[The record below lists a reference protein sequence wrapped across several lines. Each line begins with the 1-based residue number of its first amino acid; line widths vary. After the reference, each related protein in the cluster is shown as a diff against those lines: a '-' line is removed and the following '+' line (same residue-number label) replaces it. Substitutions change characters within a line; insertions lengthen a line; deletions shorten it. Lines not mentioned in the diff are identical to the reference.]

1 MTPPRH
7 PRRPRGSRKR
17 RAPAA
22 GRHHDHSYK
31 QLFAHAEMVRDLL
44 TGFVREDWVQSLDLA
59 SLETVK
65 GSYVTDDYHDR
76 EDDIIWRVRWADGW
90 CYVYILIEFQSTVD
104 PFMAVRI
111 ACYISLLYQ
120 DLIAQ
125 KALTAAGT
133 LPPVLPVVLYNGEL
147 RWTAPTEL
155 SVLIDPAPG
164 GLAHYRP
171 HWSYLLLDEGA
182 IIGDAA
188 YPAEVQNLVAA
199 LFQLEKARD
208 EPTWLAVYARLVALL
223 DSGTLDSLKR
233 AFGRWIY
240 RSFIRKKR
248 PGIRLPD
255 INDFQEV
262 HIMLQ
267 QRVEQWNAEI
277 LERGRKEGHKEG
289 LAQARREMAAALLE
303 RTALDDAAIA
313 DLTELSR
320 EAIRALR
327 TTPTEH

>member
-1 MTPPRH
+1 
-7 PRRPRGSRKR
+7 
-17 RAPAA
+17 
-22 GRHHDHSYK
+22 
-31 QLFAHAEMVRDLL
+31 
-44 TGFVREDWVQSLDLA
+44 
-59 SLETVK
+59 
-65 GSYVTDDYHDR
+65 
-76 EDDIIWRVRWADGW
+76 
-90 CYVYILIEFQSTVD
+90 
-104 PFMAVRI
+104 
-111 ACYISLLYQ
+111 
-120 DLIAQ
+120 
-125 KALTAAGT
+125 
-133 LPPVLPVVLYNGEL
+133 VLPVVLYNGEL
-147 RWTAPTEL
+147 RWTAPTQL
-155 SVLIDPAPG
+155 SALIDPAPG

-182 IIGDAA
+182 IVGGET
-188 YPAEVQNLVAA
+188 YPAKVQNLVAA

-223 DSGTLDSLKR
+223 DTGALDSLKR

-255 INDFQEV
+255 INDFQKV
-262 HIMLQ
+262 HVMLQ

-277 LERGRKEGHKEG
+277 LERGRKEGRKEGHNEGHNEGHKEG

-313 DLTELSR
+313 DLTGLSR
-320 EAIRALR
+320 EVIKALR

>member
-1 MTPPRH
+1 M
-7 PRRPRGSRKR
+7 
-17 RAPAA
+17 
-22 GRHHDHSYK
+22 
-31 QLFAHAEMVRDLL
+31 
-44 TGFVREDWVQSLDLA
+44 
-59 SLETVK
+59 
-65 GSYVTDDYHDR
+65 
-76 EDDIIWRVRWADGW
+76 
-90 CYVYILIEFQSTVD
+90 
-104 PFMAVRI
+104 
-111 ACYISLLYQ
+111 
-120 DLIAQ
+120 
-125 KALTAAGT
+125 
-133 LPPVLPVVLYNGEL
+133 LPVVLYNGEP
-147 RWTAPTEL
+147 RWTVPTEL
-155 SVLIDPAPG
+155 SALIDPAPG

-182 IIGDAA
+182 IVGDAA
-188 YPAEVQNLVAA
+188 YPAEVRNLVAA

-223 DSGTLDSLKR
+223 DSGALDSLKR

-262 HIMLQ
+262 HVMLQ

-277 LERGRKEGHKEG
+277 LEQGRKEGHKEGHKEG

-313 DLTELSR
+313 DLTGLSG
-320 EAIRALR
+320 AVIRALR

>member
-1 MTPPRH
+1 MTRPRH
-7 PRRPRGSRKR
+7 PRGSRKR

-31 QLFAHAEMVRDLL
+31 QLFSHAEMVRDLL
-44 TGFVREDWVQSLDLA
+44 TGFVRDDWVASLDLA

-65 GSYVTDDYHDR
+65 GSYVTDDYRDR
-76 EDDIIWRVRWADGW
+76 EDDIIWRLRWADGW

-104 PFMAVRI
+104 HFMAVRI

-125 KALTAAGT
+125 KALTTAGT

-155 SVLIDPAPG
+155 SALIDPAPG

-182 IIGDAA
+182 IVGGET
-188 YPAEVQNLVAA
+188 YPAEVRNLVAA

-208 EPTWLAVYARLVALL
+208 EATWLAVYARLVALL
-223 DSGTLDSLKR
+223 DSSALDSLKR

-255 INDFQEV
+255 INDFHEV
-262 HIMLQ
+262 HTMLQ

-277 LERGRKEGHKEG
+277 LERGRKEGYKEG

-313 DLTELSR
+313 ELTELSR
-320 EAIRALR
+320 EAIQALR
-327 TTPTEH
+327 TPPTEH